1 MQKRT
6 ARLQRNALSGE
17 PELTSLL
24 GDPVMQSLWRADH
37 IDPDEAKRLFA
48 ATAERLHQ
56 RSDEHRPGNARRQ
69 SAEPAAAEDDQS
81 YAFV

>member
-1 MQKRT
+1 MQKWT

-37 IDPDEAKRLFA
+37 IDPEEARQLIA
-48 ATAERLHQ
+48 DAAERLYRRSHAPRSGPMQ
-56 RSDEHRPGNARRQ
+56 RQA
-69 SAEPAAAEDDQS
+69 AEPAAAEDDQS
-81 YAFV
+81 YAFI